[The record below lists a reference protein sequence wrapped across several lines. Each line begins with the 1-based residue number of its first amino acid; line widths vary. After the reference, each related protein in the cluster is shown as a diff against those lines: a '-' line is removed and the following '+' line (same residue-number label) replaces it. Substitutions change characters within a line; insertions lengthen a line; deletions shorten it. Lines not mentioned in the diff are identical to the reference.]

1 LELGN
6 LWSSGLNL
14 PDQYRQWA
22 QMNKQSIIDEMRVLP
37 DIDPDQEIARR
48 VSFIQNQLVE
58 SGCKALVLGIS
69 GGVDSS
75 TCGRLAQLAVE
86 GLNQKN
92 NSDAYQFVAVR
103 LPYGVQQD
111 EVDAQTSLSFIRPS
125 KILTVNI
132 KAATDAVN
140 ANVCA
145 TLEDN
150 GMLPTVEAVDFAKG
164 NVKARVRMSS
174 QYEIAGMLGGLV
186 LGTDHSAENITGFY
200 TKFGDGA
207 CDLAP
212 LFGLSKRQVRLLAKT
227 MGAPDS
233 LTLKT
238 PTADLE
244 CLSPQKEDE
253 QVLGMTYDDIDDFL
267 EGRDIDSEV
276 AERLIGIYA
285 KTQHKRLPI
294 ATIYD

>member
-1 LELGN
+1 
-6 LWSSGLNL
+6 
-14 PDQYRQWA
+14 
-22 QMNKQSIIDEMRVLP
+22 MNKQTIIDEMRVLP
-37 DIDPDQEIARR
+37 DIDPEFEIQRR
-48 VSFIQNQLVE
+48 VSFIQNQLLA
-58 SGCKALVLGIS
+58 SGCKSLVLGIS

-75 TCGRLAQLAVE
+75 TCGRLAQLAVD
-86 GLNQKN
+86 GLNQTT
-92 NSDAYQFVAVR
+92 NSSDYQFVAVR

-111 EVDAQTSLSFIRPS
+111 EDDAQTSLSFIQPS
-125 KILTVNI
+125 KSLTVNI
-132 KAATDAVN
+132 KAGTDAIN
-140 ANVCA
+140 ASVCD
-145 TLEDN
+145 TLADN
-150 GMLPTVEAVDFAKG
+150 GLLPNEAAVDFAKG
-164 NVKARVRMSS
+164 NVKARARMTS

-212 LFGLSKRQVRLLAKT
+212 LFGLSKRQVRQLAST

-233 LTLKT
+233 LVFKT
-238 PTADLE
+238 PSADLE

-253 QVLGMTYDDIDDFL
+253 QVLGVSYENIDNFL
-267 EGRDIDSEV
+267 EGRDVAADI
-276 AERLIGIYA
+276 AERLISIYT

>member
-1 LELGN
+1 
-6 LWSSGLNL
+6 
-14 PDQYRQWA
+14 
-22 QMNKQSIIDEMRVLP
+22 MRVLP
-37 DIDPDQEIARR
+37 DIDPEFEIQRR
-48 VSFIQNQLVE
+48 VSFIQDQLLA
-58 SGCKALVLGIS
+58 SGCKSLVLGIS

-75 TCGRLAQLAVE
+75 TCGRLAQLAVD
-86 GLNQKN
+86 GLNQTT
-92 NSDAYQFVAVR
+92 NSSDYQFVAVR

-111 EVDAQTSLSFIRPS
+111 EDDAQTSLSFIQPS
-125 KILTVNI
+125 KSLTVNI
-132 KAATDAVN
+132 KAGTDAIN
-140 ANVCA
+140 ASVCE
-145 TLEDN
+145 TLADN
-150 GMLPTVEAVDFAKG
+150 GLLPNEAAVDFAKG
-164 NVKARVRMSS
+164 NVKARARMTS

-212 LFGLSKRQVRLLAKT
+212 LFGLSKRQVRQLAST

-233 LTLKT
+233 LVFKT

-253 QVLGMTYDDIDDFL
+253 QVLGVSYENIDNFL
-267 EGRDIDSEV
+267 EGRDVATDI
-276 AERLIGIYA
+276 AERLIGIYT